1 MAMPRRVLP
10 SKAQIGDLIASG
22 AAGRLVKLLSPRL
35 SRGGIVLDIGSD
47 AVPDKTVA
55 ALYLGLIER
64 SERQVLGEVLCSD
77 YPVIELGAGVGS
89 VTLAIAEH
97 IRPEC
102 GMLLV
107 EANPRLAPW
116 WQHNVALSTRKDLQF
131 LNVAAASGSQQ
142 RVRFILEPALLGSR
156 VAGQGDARAV
166 DVEAL
171 SIPEIHRR
179 SGFERFSLVCDIE
192 GAEFSL
198 LQESGT
204 GAFLAACQSIVME
217 MHPEK
222 GRETQR
228 LVELFAE
235 AGLVHVVTRHAVYG
249 FVRRAPLP

>member
-1 MAMPRRVLP
+1 MAMPARILP
-10 SKAQIGDLIASG
+10 SKAQIGDFIASG
-22 AAGRLVKLLSPRL
+22 AAGRLVKALSPRL
-35 SRGGIVLDIGSD
+35 SRGGVVLEIGSD

-64 SERQVLGEVLCSD
+64 SERQVLGEVLSRD

-97 IRPEC
+97 IRPDC

-107 EANPRLAPW
+107 EANPRLASW
-116 WQHNVALSTRKDLQF
+116 WQRNVALSMGKDLQF
-131 LNVAAASGSQQ
+131 MNVAAASGSQTS
-142 RVRFILEPALLGSR
+142 VRFLLEPALLGSR
-156 VAGQGDARAV
+156 VARQGDAAAV

-171 SIPEIHRR
+171 TIPEIHRR

-198 LQESGT
+198 LEESDSGV
-204 GAFLAACQSIVME
+204 FLAACQSIVME

-228 LVELFAE
+228 LIELFTA
-235 AGLVHVVTRHAVYG
+235 AGLAHVATRHEVYG
-249 FVRRAPLP
+249 FARRAP